1 MKSCLLFLLALRGM
15 ESQAEIMLHR
25 AVEPARMGLDI
36 SISGENLTLYIALKE
51 ESLSVLQKKMD
62 VELLSVQLQHMPY
75 FALPPAAARCR
86 VKGQN
91 VNQGADQ
98 INGFQ
103 TFHCERPEQL
113 KFIDVKLYD
122 ALPDLKAVDVWLT
135 TEKWQNKTVVYPGKL
150 QVIIKSGILK

>member
-1 MKSCLLFLLALRGM
+1 
-15 ESQAEIMLHR
+15 MLHR

-51 ESLSVLQKKMD
+51 ESLSVLKKKMD
-62 VELLSVQLQHMPY
+62 VGLLYGQLKRMSY

-86 VKGQN
+86 VKGHK

-103 TFHCERPEQL
+103 AFHCERPEQL

-135 TEKWQNKTVVYPGKL
+135 TEKWQNKTVVYPDKL
-150 QVIIKSGILK
+150 QVIIKSGVLK